1 MILKISQVNELKQAI
16 SGLEGVKRV
25 VGDSWIL
32 EPFKFSGK
40 TRWNL
45 AKNLSILSSAVER
58 YEKVKN
64 DIILQVT
71 GGVGIIE
78 ENDHAKMAEFVKL
91 LSPILEAE
99 EDFPGI
105 LKIKESDLNL
115 DQNQI
120 PLAVLKSLSLIIEQ

>member
-1 MILKISQVNELKQAI
+1 
-16 SGLEGVKRV
+16 
-25 VGDSWIL
+25 
-32 EPFKFSGK
+32 
-40 TRWNL
+40 
-45 AKNLSILSSAVER
+45 
-58 YEKVKN
+58 
-64 DIILQVT
+64 
-71 GGVGIIE
+71 
-78 ENDHAKMAEFVKL
+78 L